1 MMRRALIAV
10 AFSLFAA
17 PAFSQTPELLAAAE
31 QYVDTP
37 AVQEIIRQS
46 LSGPALANMVAE
58 GFPANVQLS
67 PEKMERIGN
76 VLAEAAQPLLPKM
89 REAMIYAAARQFTP
103 EELNAL
109 MDFYNSE
116 HGASVMQKMHP
127 YLMDVMGRIAPEMAK
142 LQQAALPKMIK
153 ELTAP

>member
-67 PEKMERIGN
+67 PEKWSGSAMSW
-76 VLAEAAQPLLPKM
+76 PKPHSLCC
-89 REAMIYAAARQFTP
+89 R
-103 EELNAL
+103 
-109 MDFYNSE
+109 
-116 HGASVMQKMHP
+116 KC
-127 YLMDVMGRIAPEMAK
+127 GRP
-142 LQQAALPKMIK
+142 
-153 ELTAP
+153 